1 MREVMFTVLIM
12 SIVGIPF
19 FAHASVQITEIMYAP
34 SGTDTKHEWVEV
46 CANTSVDLESW
57 KLFEADSNHALTLFS
72 GTSALSSG
80 ACAIIADDAATFM
93 ADYTAYV
100 GPLFDSV
107 FSLSNTGESLV
118 LRDAELTD
126 VDTVSYTEALGAKD
140 DGQSLQRSGNTF
152 VAGAPT
158 PGTGV
163 VSSDEST
170 SAPPTQT
177 TNSVSSP
184 SQQTLF
190 SYEYLSVEPPQ
201 DIFVRVEGDTTVPR
215 GSRTHLVAE
224 LYNARGIAE
233 TGGGVSWNFGDGTT
247 FEGKI
252 AEHVF
257 AHTGTYM
264 VSVHAQS
271 GILEARDTF
280 LVTVFEPA
288 LSVRVSPD
296 KKSITLSNATEH
308 MVNIA
313 GFRMSVGG
321 SYFIFPEHT
330 YVASGDTV
338 FSNTVLKLYQL
349 GISPEVVL
357 YDSSGSIIAHAQTT
371 ASEQE
376 ELTAEK
382 PETVSLDVATEELVT
397 SSSARRAP
405 AVGLVGTVVHSVVS
419 ASIEEEQFVGAV
431 SKLSMAPAKETV
443 DEPGYDT
450 DVHTQ
455 VAGAAWGSFLPQHLE
470 WMLALGALALIG
482 AFGVFVSRST
492 YSVAD
497 TFSIE
502 EDVHI

>member
-34 SGTDTKHEWVEV
+34 SGTDTKHEWIEV
-46 CANTSVDLESW
+46 CTSAAVDLESW

-80 ACAIIADDAATFM
+80 ACAIIADDATTFM
-93 ADYTAYV
+93 ADYASYV
-100 GPLFDSV
+100 GTLFDSV

-118 LRDAELTD
+118 LRNAELTD
-126 VDTVSYTEALGAKD
+126 VDTVSYADTLGAKD
-140 DGQSLQRSGNTF
+140 DGQSLHRNGTTF
-152 VAGAPT
+152 SAAAPT
-158 PGTGV
+158 PGTGT
-163 VSSDEST
+163 VSSDEGVSST
-170 SAPPTQT
+170 ATQT
-177 TNSVSSP
+177 TGSASP
-184 SQQTLF
+184 RVPQTVF

-201 DIFVRVEGDTTVPR
+201 DIFVRVEGDTTVSR

-257 AHTGTYM
+257 AHTGAYT
-264 VSVHAQS
+264 VSVRAWS
-271 GILEARDTF
+271 GALEARDTF

-308 MVNIA
+308 VVSIA

-349 GISPEVVL
+349 GMSPEVVL

-382 PETVSLDVATEELVT
+382 PETVSLDVVTEELVT
-397 SSSARRAP
+397 PSSTQRAP

-419 ASIEEEQFVGAV
+419 IPIEEQFVGAV
-431 SKLSMAPAKETV
+431 PELSMAPAKEMM

-455 VAGAAWGSFLPQHLE
+455 VAGVAWGSFLPQRLE
-470 WMLALGALALIG
+470 WVFALGALALIG